1 MGEGLGSIYIT
12 ETESQG
18 EGQRHKFLL
27 IIKKAFLA
35 IRQSENYAGTLEV
48 SEPNPSPQGQS

>member
-35 IRQSENYAGTLEV
+35 IRQSENYAGTL
-48 SEPNPSPQGQS
+48 